1 MRRRRTRLTVDRRS
15 DSVSHDRWLLS
26 YSDLITLLLA
36 VFIVLFGF
44 SRGHQQ
50 SIQTMSAG
58 IHSGFEELGLS
69 KTQKVLETAPLE
81 TKQPLSAPTKPPSSP
96 AFDAA
101 ELKKQLEGVLGDTM
115 DKNAIV
121 MQKSSEGLTI
131 SLRDFGF
138 FNSGDA
144 KLLPGAAEQ
153 IKRTA
158 QVLIRRGLEV
168 RVEGHSDDQ
177 PIHTALFHSN
187 WELSTARAT
196 SVLALLLDDA
206 KFPPEKLSVAGY
218 GAYRPVADNA
228 TPEGRRMNRRVDL
241 VVIAPKSREDA
252 PH

>member
-1 MRRRRTRLTVDRRS
+1 VA
-15 DSVSHDRWLLS
+15 HDRWLLS
-26 YSDLITLLLA
+26 YADLVTLLLA

-50 SIQTMSAG
+50 TIQTMSVG
-58 IHSGFEELGLS
+58 IHSGFEELGIS
-69 KTQKVLETAPLE
+69 KPQKSPGTVPIEQT
-81 TKQPLSAPTKPPSSP
+81 SAPVAAPKPIASSS
-96 AFDAA
+96 FDAA
-101 ELKKQLEGVLGDTM
+101 ELKKQLEGALGDTM
-115 DKNAIV
+115 DRNAIV

-158 QVLIRRGLEV
+158 QVLIQRGLEV

-177 PIHTALFHSN
+177 PIHTASFHSN

-196 SVLALLLDDA
+196 SVLSLLLDDA
-206 KFPPEKLSVAGY
+206 GFPPNKLSVAGY

-241 VVIAPKSREDA
+241 VVIAPKSREDL

>member
-1 MRRRRTRLTVDRRS
+1 MERRS
-15 DSVSHDRWLLS
+15 DSAAHDRWLLS
-26 YSDLITLLLA
+26 YADLVTLLLA

-50 SIQTMSAG
+50 TIQTMSAG
-58 IHSGFEELGLS
+58 IHSGFEELGIN
-69 KTQKVLETAPLE
+69 TPQKSPQAGTVQAGPAPAL
-81 TKQPLSAPTKPPSSP
+81 APKPVASPS
-96 AFDAA
+96 FDAS
-101 ELKKQLEGVLGDTM
+101 ELKKQLEGVLGDAR

-144 KLLPGAAEQ
+144 RLLPGAAEQ

-158 QVLIRRGLEV
+158 QVLIQRGLEV

-196 SVLALLLDDA
+196 SVLTLLLDDA
-206 KFPPEKLSVAGY
+206 AFPPDKLSVAGY
-218 GAYRPVADNA
+218 GPYRPVADNA

-241 VVIAPKSREDA
+241 VVIAPKNREDA

>member
-15 DSVSHDRWLLS
+15 DAVAHDRWLLS
-26 YSDLITLLLA
+26 YADLVTLLLA

-50 SIQTMSAG
+50 TIQTTSAG
-58 IHSGFEELGLS
+58 IHSGFDQLGIS
-69 KTQKVLETAPLE
+69 RSQKGLETAPS
-81 TKQPLSAPTKPPSSP
+81 QAAPPPPSATKPPASP
-96 AFDAA
+96 SFDAA
-101 ELKKQLEGVLGDTM
+101 ELKQQLEGVLGNEI
-115 DKNAIV
+115 DKNAIQ

-158 QVLIRRGLEV
+158 RVLIERRLEV

-196 SVLALLLDDA
+196 SVLTLLLDDA
-206 KFPPEKLSVAGY
+206 AFPPDKLSVAGY

-241 VVIAPKSREDA
+241 VVIAPKSKENVS
-252 PH
+252 P